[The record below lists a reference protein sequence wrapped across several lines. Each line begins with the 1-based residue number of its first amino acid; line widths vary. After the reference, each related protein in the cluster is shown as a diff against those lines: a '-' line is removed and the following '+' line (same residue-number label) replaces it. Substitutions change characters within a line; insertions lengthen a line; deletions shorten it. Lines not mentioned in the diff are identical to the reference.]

1 MLDAKPSSSSGGPTT
16 RWRPIVAT
24 ATALSLVLAILFALW
39 ATVGIRA
46 MRRALVRE
54 SERQTLALLQ
64 SLVLASQYSIAT
76 GTLVDQMERNTVA
89 DRARPFAESYQD
101 LLDPRRRNE
110 LLAAAEAS
118 GLTLWHGDTLAFAY
132 PDELSDLAFHDEE
145 LRVYP
150 WDEEEDVVRLLVTDS
165 TTRASWRGTGIP
177 APWGGLAVW
186 DKQAPANA
194 PAALGGVGELIQ
206 EIGRQSGVNYI
217 MLQAPDGIV
226 FASRPLKPIL
236 KLAADS
242 FLVAVLESNAPAT
255 REIQFE
261 GRPVLEA
268 ATPFL
273 STGLPSGMFRVGV
286 SLTAVDEAVT
296 RLTLQL
302 GLTAILFLLLSS
314 AVSAVLVTR
323 RSLTDLGRTY
333 RQVETLTGRVL
344 DAIDQAVI
352 AIDTQDRITIA
363 NPAAERVLGLHADQL
378 IGALVSAQ
386 LGNGDFALSRV
397 AHGGEIA
404 RDREEVRRTRRG
416 ARILVYSTTPLVTS
430 DGVPSGAVTVIRD
443 ETEAR
448 AMAEEMRRGERLSSM
463 GQLAAGV
470 AHEIR
475 NPLNAIALAAQ
486 SLRLELSDPDSQK
499 LAETVW
505 DESRRLNTIVEE
517 FLSLARPSQLPRAPL
532 DLAELLRDVSQMARL
547 EADKKQVA
555 LKIDSVAQCPIHG
568 VADELRKAVWNL
580 FTNALA
586 ATPEGGEIRV
596 TLAADS
602 HNAHLVIEDSG
613 EGIAPEALKR
623 VFEPWFTTKT
633 RGTGL
638 GLAITHRIV
647 HDHDGVIELVSPRP
661 DGKSGTRVTVD
672 LPVMRA

>member
-1 MLDAKPSSSSGGPTT
+1 MLDAKPSNIAGGPRP
-16 RWRPIVAT
+16 RWRPIAAT
-24 ATALSLVLAILFALW
+24 ATAISLVLAILFALW

-64 SLVLASQYSIAT
+64 SLVLASQYSLAT
-76 GTLVDQMERNTVA
+76 GTLVDQMERNTIA
-89 DRARPFAESYQD
+89 DRARPYTDSFED
-101 LLDPRRRNE
+101 LLDPRRRDE
-110 LLAAAEAS
+110 LLVASEAA
-118 GLTLWHGDTLAFAY
+118 GVTLWRGDSLAYGF
-132 PDELSDLAFHDEE
+132 PDELADMASHDEE
-145 LRVYP
+145 LRNHS
-150 WDEEEDVVRLLVTDS
+150 WGEEEDAVRLLVSDS
-165 TTRASWRGTGIP
+165 ATKISWRGTGIP
-177 APWGGLAVW
+177 TTWGGLAVW
-186 DKQAPANA
+186 EKQAPANA
-194 PAALGGVGELIQ
+194 PAVLGGVGELIQ
-206 EIGRQSGVNYI
+206 EIGRQSGVSYI

-226 FASRPLKPIL
+226 FASRPLKPVL

-242 FLVAVLESNAPAT
+242 FLVAVLEGNAPAT

-261 GRPVLEA
+261 GKPILEA

-302 GLTAILFLLLSS
+302 GLTAILLLLLSS
-314 AVSAVLVTR
+314 AVSVVLVTR
-323 RSLTDLGRTY
+323 RSLTDLGHSY
-333 RQVETLTGRVL
+333 RQVETLTGGVL
-344 DAIDQAVI
+344 DAIDQGVI
-352 AIDTQDRITIA
+352 AIDAQDRITIA
-363 NPAAERVLGLHADQL
+363 NPAAERVLDISAEKL
-378 IGALVSAQ
+378 IGAPVSAH
-386 LGNGDFALSRV
+386 LGAFDFDLRRV
-397 AHGGEIA
+397 AHGGEAA
-404 RDREEVRRTRRG
+404 RDQEEIRQTRRG
-416 ARILVYSTTPLVTS
+416 ARILVYSSTPLVTS

-443 ETEAR
+443 ETDAR

-486 SLRLELSDPDSQK
+486 SLRLELSEPDSQK

-505 DESRRLNTIVEE
+505 EESRRLNTIVEE
-517 FLSLARPSQLPRAPL
+517 FLSLARPSTLPRAPL
-532 DLAELLRDVSQMARL
+532 DLADLLRDVSQMARL

-555 LKIDSVAQCPIHG
+555 LTIDSVAQCPIHG

-580 FTNALA
+580 FSNAFA
-586 ATPEGGEIRV
+586 ATPSGGEIHV
-596 TLAADS
+596 TLSSDS
-602 HNAHLVIEDSG
+602 RRARLSIEDSG
-613 EGIAPEALKR
+613 EGIAPDALKR

-647 HDHDGVIELVSPRP
+647 HDHDGTIELMSPRP
-661 DGKSGTRVTVD
+661 GGKSGTRVIVD
-672 LPVMRA
+672 LPVMRV